1 MKQKSNTTPDSL
13 LRTTLTVF
21 LSLLLL
27 GTSAFAANYSNS
39 LSLPPAGNP
48 PSLIDSSLTYQE
60 KKGGFWADAIGAT
73 DGFCIGNSCITEWP
87 WVGQPAT
94 CQYDVMIKQGQVPGG
109 STPVG
114 SGCTLSS
121 AEVAAG
127 WIVQSWDLCSW
138 VHSADCAGWKYCTY
152 SRLSCTGSVVVTPGT
167 LYRASPYTP
176 AYSQGYYDGGGG
188 CFSPETLVT
197 MADGTQKNIVDVK
210 FGDRVLSADEVT
222 GQLNVSTVTKVWKH
236 TGEYKTLR
244 INDIVVTPEHRFK
257 VQRNGVESW
266 LHARDIHVGDSLIT
280 TQGIISV
287 TSVSANEPLSQ
298 VYNLTTVPSH
308 TYFAG
313 GVLVHNVK
321 NNNGDIPQLIND
333 L

>member
-1 MKQKSNTTPDSL
+1 MKKWIQELFWWAILGLPVLLSLAFFLNDMIEGLYPLGIAICLTGFCWFRSKTEKGPVAQLPSNT
-13 LRTTLTVF
+13 
-21 LSLLLL
+21 
-27 GTSAFAANYSNS
+27 
-39 LSLPPAGNP
+39 
-48 PSLIDSSLTYQE
+48 
-60 KKGGFWADAIGAT
+60 
-73 DGFCIGNSCITEWP
+73 
-87 WVGQPAT
+87 
-94 CQYDVMIKQGQVPGG
+94 MI
-109 STPVG
+109 
-114 SGCTLSS
+114 
-121 AEVAAG
+121 
-127 WIVQSWDLCSW
+127 
-138 VHSADCAGWKYCTY
+138 
-152 SRLSCTGSVVVTPGT
+152 R
-167 LYRASPYTP
+167 
-176 AYSQGYYDGGGG
+176 
-188 CFSPETLVT
+188 
-197 MADGTQKNIVDVK
+197 
-210 FGDRVLSADEVT
+210 LSADEVT

-287 TSVSANEPLSQ
+287 TSVTANEPLSQ